1 MRPVWRRFFGP
12 DTFAD
17 PDDWR
22 ILRTLAGYRLL
33 LVTLLLVM
41 HSAGYSPYFFDQMD
55 MRTFVRIALAYTGL
69 ALALVPPLFWRQPR
83 LTAQAHA
90 GLATD
95 TVMTTCL
102 VFGAGGVSSG
112 LGVLLVTP
120 VVCGSLLLT
129 SRMSLLHAAL
139 ATLAMF
145 GEELWRQS
153 HLSFVPSELTET
165 GLLGLMLF
173 VVALAGGAVSNR
185 ARRSEAL
192 AARAGSDLANLARLN
207 ERIVESMETGAL
219 VVDEERRLRLVNA
232 AARRLLGGDGGAVG
246 TPLATAFPALAAA
259 LDRWDRGAVVDAPPF
274 SVQTGGPE
282 LIPRFTRLGASA
294 WTPVLVQIDDA
305 ARVREAAQQL
315 KLAALG
321 RLSAGV
327 AHEIRNPLSA
337 IQHASQLLAE
347 SPQLAAGE
355 DQRLLDIIR
364 RHSMR
369 IDRIVEDVLDLSRRD
384 VARPGTLSLR
394 EFLENSVAVY
404 REGHPERDR
413 QLDFDGVPHDL
424 LVRFDPGQLQQVL
437 HNLWDNSFAHGP
449 RDGGDP
455 VHIAIIGGRLHPGQH
470 PYLDIADDGRGIA
483 PALQDR
489 IFEPFFTA
497 GREGTGLGLYLC
509 RELCDYNRARLS
521 YLDREHGACFRIVF
535 AAA

>member
-1 MRPVWRRFFGP
+1 MSLWRRLFAGP

-22 ILRTLAGYRLL
+22 ILRTLAGYRVLLAALL
-33 LVTLLLVM
+33 LTLHTV
-41 HSAGYSPYFFDQMD
+41 GYSPYFFDQLD
-55 MRTFVRIALAYTGL
+55 MRSFFRTMLAYAAAGL
-69 ALALVPPLFWRQPR
+69 LLLPLLHWRRPR
-83 LTAQAHA
+83 LTAQAHL
-90 GLATD
+90 GLAID
-95 TVMTTCL
+95 TVVTVCL
-102 VFGAGGVSSG
+102 VYSAGGVSSG
-112 LGVLLVTP
+112 LGMLLVTP
-120 VVCGSLLLT
+120 VICGSLVLT
-129 SRMSLLHAAL
+129 LRMALLHAAL

-145 GEELWRQS
+145 GEELWRQA
-153 HLSFVPSELTET
+153 HTAFMPSELTET

-192 AARAGSDLANLARLN
+192 AVRAGSDLANLSRLN

-232 AARRLLGGDGGAVG
+232 AARRLLGGDGGAIG
-246 TPLATAFPALAAA
+246 TPLATAFPALASA
-259 LDRWDRGAVVDAPPF
+259 LDRWDRGAVIDTPPF
-274 SVQTGGPE
+274 VVQPSGPE

-337 IQHASQLLAE
+337 IQHAGQLLAE
-347 SPQLAAGE
+347 SPQLDAG
-355 DQRLLDIIR
+355 DQRLIDIIR
-364 RHSMR
+364 RHSVR

-384 VARPGTLSLR
+384 AAEPSTLSLR

-404 REGHPERDR
+404 REGCPQRVCRLIYDE
-413 QLDFDGVPHDL
+413 VPHDL
-424 LVRFDPGQLQQVL
+424 LVRFDPGQLQQIL
-437 HNLWDNSFAHGP
+437 HNLWDNSFAHGAEP
-449 RDGGDP
+449 GSS
-455 VHIAIIGGRLHPGQH
+455 VTITLSGGRLHPGQH
-470 PYLDIADDGRGIA
+470 PYLDVSDDGRGI
-483 PALQDR
+483 PQELEDR
-489 IFEPFFTA
+489 IFEPFFSA
-497 GREGTGLGLYLC
+497 GTNGTGLGLYLS
-509 RELCDYNRARLS
+509 RELCDYNRARLI
-521 YLDREHGACFRIVF
+521 YVPREHGACFRIVF